1 MAVKFVF
8 IARVA
13 DIELAIRDYVQR
25 QIVTVGDLQYIDL
38 LYIVTEGSVIFQLLY
53 EKKIVIFSLGY
64 LAHVSYEQSKAI
76 LTFLEQALL
85 ESKHR

>member
-53 EKKIVIFSLGY
+53 EKKL
-64 LAHVSYEQSKAI
+64 
-76 LTFLEQALL
+76 
-85 ESKHR
+85 